1 MDEGSRDFGRFT
13 REDLEEIAG
22 HRMGATPR
30 VGFGEQCALL
40 VIDMTQDVVNRH
52 ADCAEAADNIVP
64 LLAAARRAVIP
75 IIFTHGGGHLHSESF
90 APLTEAER
98 GYYPTKVAHEYKG
111 NTLQEKDFAIAAQ
124 ITPQPGEAVIT
135 KHRSSAFLGTFLQPM
150 LTWHRVDTLIVTG
163 MSTTGCVQAVVRDAF
178 SYNYRVI
185 IPEGCTYGGATR
197 AQHYL
202 TLLHMDRGH
211 GDVMPLAAVVDHLDA
226 ITVADT
232 THPPGRA
239 DNGQRAGA
247 NGVSAR
253 KQVTTG

>member
-30 VGFGEQCALL
+30 VGFGAQCALL

-52 ADCAEAADNIVP
+52 ADCAQAADNIVP
-64 LLAAARRAVIP
+64 LLAAARRAGIP

-90 APLTEAER
+90 APLTDAER

-111 NTLQEKDFAIAAQ
+111 NTLREQDFDIAAQ
-124 ITPQPGEAVIT
+124 IAPQPGEAVIT

-150 LTWHRVDTLIVTG
+150 LTWNRVDTLIVTG
-163 MSTTGCVQAVVRDAF
+163 MSTVGCVQAVVRDAF

-202 TLLHMDRGH
+202 TLLHMDKGH
-211 GDVMPLAAVVDHLDA
+211 GDVMPLTAVIDHLDNINA
-226 ITVADT
+226 ADT
-232 THPPGRA
+232 ARASGHTTNGRPVGT
-239 DNGQRAGA
+239 NGATVGER
-247 NGVSAR
+247 
-253 KQVTTG
+253 VTTA